1 LLWNNDFNYSFKGD
15 DEVNFIKRAL
25 YSVTRKKGKSLI
37 LFAVIF
43 VLGNVIAG
51 AIAIQQSTQN
61 VEKNVKKQLGGL
73 ATIEIDYENNQD
85 LLEQE
90 DFVPEQLKVE
100 LIKKIGKSPYLKYY
114 DYNTMSWV
122 QTKDLKAVT
131 MNSEDSE
138 NFVGTEGFSLK
149 GTNYS
154 KILDIEEKKIKLVS
168 GSTFTQEEIDSGKNV
183 GLISKKVADENGLSV
198 GDQMIMDSRGLDYT
212 ENGEK
217 ELFKT
222 DIPIKI
228 IGIFEPMS
236 VEVKDEKDKKKP
248 TTDQQF
254 LSMEQLNTVYLPN
267 KAVVEINK
275 NYSEQMKKTASDS
288 SMYEGY
294 EDEEYYTPVYVLKNP
309 DDVEAFKQETQPL
322 LPEAYKVIASTDQY
336 DKIGGSMN
344 KMAKI
349 SGYVVWIAV
358 IAALL
363 IISLVVLL
371 FMRDR
376 KHELGIYL
384 SLGDKRGHV
393 MGQIILELLLI
404 SGIALILSL
413 ITGNFLGKIV
423 SESLLN
429 SDFLATAGGQM
440 DNFLINGGILNNA
453 DLTTDDIL
461 NAYEVKFSIAYII
474 SYLVVGLATVLL
486 SAVLPLLYIV
496 RLNPKKIMM

>member
-1 LLWNNDFNYSFKGD
+1 LLWNNVFNYSFKGD
-15 DEVNFIKRAL
+15 DKVNFIKRAL
-25 YSVTRKKGKSLI
+25 YSVTRRKGKSLI

-90 DFVPEQLKVE
+90 DFIPEQLKVD
-100 LIKKIGKSPYLKYY
+100 LIKKIGQSPYLKYY

-122 QTKDLKAVT
+122 QTKDLKAAT
-131 MNSEDSE
+131 LNSKDSD
-138 NFVGTEGFSLK
+138 NFIGAEGFSLK
-149 GTNYS
+149 GTNYP

-168 GSTFTQEEIDSGKNV
+168 GSVFTQEEIDSGKNV

-212 ENGEK
+212 EDGEK
-217 ELFKT
+217 ELFKI

-228 IGIFEPMS
+228 IGIFEPIS
-236 VEVKDEKDKKKP
+236 VEVKDGKDKKKP
-248 TTDQQF
+248 TTEQQF
-254 LSMEQLNTVYLPN
+254 LSMDQLNTVYLPN
-267 KAVVEINK
+267 KAVVELNK

-288 SMYEGY
+288 SMYEGD
-294 EDEEYYTPVYVLKNP
+294 DEEYYTPVYVLKNP

-322 LPEAYKVIASTDQY
+322 LPEAYIVSASTDQY

-358 IAALL
+358 IATLL

-384 SLGDKRGHV
+384 SLGDKRGHI
-393 MGQIILELLLI
+393 MGQIILEMLLI

-429 SDFLATAGGQM
+429 SDFLTSTGGQM
-440 DNFLINGGILNNA
+440 DNFIINGGILNA
-453 DLTTDDIL
+453 AELTTDDII
-461 NAYEVKFSIAYII
+461 NAYEVKFSVGYIV
-474 SYLVVGLATVLL
+474 SYLIVGLATVLL
-486 SAVLPLLYIV
+486 SAILPLLYIV
-496 RLNPKKIMM
+496 RLNPKKIMV